1 MLGPSRERLDKIRRF
16 YQDLGASMIP
26 HFTWSWHSI
35 ELALDLILLGL
46 FLGMGW
52 TWGCRIASKIP

>member
-1 MLGPSRERLDKIRRF
+1 M
-16 YQDLGASMIP
+16 YP
-26 HFTWSWHSI
+26 HFFVWSLRTV
-35 ELALDLILLGL
+35 ELIFDLILLGL